1 VSEPPPP
8 WDWERLPA
16 SDLEGSWRELTLWV
30 EWLRREYRGWVTLP
44 DCWPLHE
51 ALRSE
56 LCFFMWWHRRA
67 IGLAD
72 DPEDGVRWHAE
83 LRQAAE
89 AWGRL
94 ATCDH
99 EAQDRWHPHNEEQ
112 RQAVLAG
119 FVRQAIDRWQRR
131 PG

>member
-1 VSEPPPP
+1 MSERPPP
-8 WDWERLPA
+8 WNWERLPQT
-16 SDLEGSWRELTLWV
+16 DLEASWRELTLWV
-30 EWLRREYRGWVTLP
+30 EWLRREYRTWVTLP

-67 IGLAD
+67 VELSD
-72 DPEDGVRWHAE
+72 DPEDGIRWHGD

-89 AWGRL
+89 AWSRL

-99 EAQDRWHPHNEEQ
+99 EAQTD
-112 RQAVLAG
+112 
-119 FVRQAIDRWQRR
+119 RR
-131 PG
+131 PADEDRRRAQLSGYLRDAMDSWRHRTR

>member
-1 VSEPPPP
+1 MSERPPP
-8 WDWERLPA
+8 WHWERLPQT
-16 SDLEGSWRELTLWV
+16 DLEASWRELTLWV
-30 EWLRREYRGWVTLP
+30 EWLRREYRTWVTLP

-67 IGLAD
+67 VELSD
-72 DPEDGVRWHAE
+72 DPEDGIRWHGD

-89 AWGRL
+89 AWSRL

-99 EAQDRWHPHNEEQ
+99 DAQTD
-112 RQAVLAG
+112 
-119 FVRQAIDRWQRR
+119 RR
-131 PG
+131 PADEDRRRAQLSGYLREAMDGWRHRTR